1 MKAKE
6 LRQKNNEALQAEL
19 KELARARYSARMQL
33 ATQQSNK
40 THLIRQYRRDIA
52 RILTVLRQ
60 RQG

>member
-19 KELARARYSARMQL
+19 KELARARYSARIQL

>member
-40 THLIRQYRRDIA
+40 THLMRQYRRDIA